1 MTTTQHPRTDLT
13 AVAAAGPRVTVGR
26 ALKDWVFVPWVRGA
40 AGLPLAIAAVPLA
53 LVGRSDTAGRWQSR
67 LALRFD
73 AGAAAGATPRRL
85 GPVHVIGHSLMVAL
99 PALASALLAA
109 LVAFT
114 FYSGYLYPLRPDA
127 SFAIG
132 HPFTADPSSHN
143 PGADQPWP
151 APSSST
157 PALPSVSRSA
167 CSARKSGQV
176 LDVRF
181 CSRPGPMV
189 RGCCW
194 L

>member
-13 AVAAAGPRVTVGR
+13 AVAAAGPRVMVGR

-53 LVGRSDTAGRWQSR
+53 LCGRSDTAGRWQSR

-73 AGAAAGATPRRL
+73 AGAATGATPRRL
-85 GPVHVIGHSLMVAL
+85 GPVRVIGHSLMVAL

-132 HPFTADPSSHN
+132 HPFTADPRFAQSWGG
-143 PGADQPWP
+143 PTLADAWFIH
-151 APSSST
+151 SCV
-157 PALPSVSRSA
+157 AL
-167 CSARKSGQV
+167 GIQIG
-176 LDVRF
+176 L
-181 CSRPGPMV
+181 
-189 RGCCW
+189 
-194 L
+194 